1 MTVPALLALEDG
13 SVFRGVSI
21 GASGQV
27 TAEVV
32 FSTAASGYQELL
44 TDPALAGKL
53 LSLTYPVAG
62 SVGVNA
68 EDAESDAVAASGL
81 IVRELSP
88 IVSNW
93 RAEQS
98 LPEYLQQHGIVAIAE
113 IDTRRLTR
121 LIRDKGR
128 MSACIQTGDNLD
140 EAAAIAAAKQAAEP
154 APWDGATAEH
164 HWQEG
169 IWHWGQ
175 GYSQNNAEAPKVAV
189 VDLGVTRTLLRVLV
203 EAGAN
208 VTVVPASVSAE
219 ALASYQAVVLSNGPG
234 AASANPALGLANDLL
249 AANKPVFGVGLGMRL
264 LAVAQGAQEERLT
277 PAQYGGSHPVRC
289 VESAKVEHTD
299 QRSSHALV
307 AASLPEQVVVTHI
320 SLFDQSV
327 QGLKWQ
333 NASVQGFQ
341 SVPKGS
347 VNSAGADELLR
358 NFVAALNA

>member
-13 SVFRGVSI
+13 SVFHGVSI

-27 TAEVV
+27 AAEVV

-53 LSLTYPVAG
+53 LTLTYPVAG

-68 EDAESDAVAASGL
+68 EDAESDGVAASGL
-81 IVRELSP
+81 IVRELSH

-98 LPEYLQQHGIVAIAE
+98 LPEYLQQQGIPAIAGV
-113 IDTRRLTR
+113 DTRRLTR

-128 MSACIQTGDNLD
+128 MGACLQTGEID
-140 EAAAIAAAKQAAEP
+140 EAAAIAAAKSAAEP
-154 APWDGATAEH
+154 QPWQGVEAPTS
-164 HWQEG
+164 WQEG
-169 IWHWGQ
+169 IWHWGA
-175 GYSQNNAEAPKVAV
+175 GFSAAPTNGPKVAV

-203 EAGAN
+203 EAGAD
-208 VTVVPASVSAE
+208 VTVVPANTNAE
-219 ALASYQAVVLSNGPG
+219 TLAEYQAVVLSNGPG
-234 AASANPALGLANDLL
+234 AAAQSPALSLAADLL
-249 AANKPVFGVGLGMRL
+249 SADTPLLGVGLGMRVM
-264 LAVAQGAQEERLT
+264 AVAQGAKEARLT
-277 PAQYGGSHPVRC
+277 PAQYGGSHPVR
-289 VESAKVEHTD
+289 SSTDGKVEHTD
-299 QRSSHALV
+299 QRSSFAVV
-307 AASLPEQVVVTHI
+307 ADSLPEQVTTTHI

-333 NASVQGFQ
+333 NVPAQGLQ

-347 VNSAGADELLR
+347 VSSTGADVLVR